1 MAVTEP
7 RSSSTAQSKD
17 FVTSLER
24 GLRIIRAFDA
34 RDKEMTLTEVAA
46 KTGLTRAGA
55 RRFLLT
61 LKELGYIRHEGRHFS
76 LTARVLSLGYAYM
89 AATPIGEIAQPYL
102 DEVTRET
109 GESCSMAVLDG
120 TDIAYITRSSAN
132 RLLMLGIHVGAR
144 LPAITTS
151 MGRVL
156 LANMPPHELDAF
168 LENLEITAKTT
179 RTITDVERIRTELR
193 VARRQDYYVL
203 DQELEEGL
211 RSVAVPI
218 RSQHSGRPISAIN
231 IATNIA
237 TVSKRRLIEQCLPV
251 LRRAAKQIERA
262 IV

>member
-1 MAVTEP
+1 MPNDKATEP
-7 RSSSTAQSKD
+7 ARSKD

-34 RDKEMTLTEVAA
+34 SDKEMTLSEVAA
-46 KTGLTRAGA
+46 KTELTRAGA

-61 LKELGYIRHEGRHFS
+61 LLELGYVRQVGRHFS
-76 LTARVLSLGYAYM
+76 LTAKVLSLGYAYM
-89 AATPIGEIAQPYL
+89 AAMPIGEIAQPYL

-120 TDIAYITRSSAN
+120 KDIAYVARSRSE

-144 LPAITTS
+144 LPAVTTS

-156 LANMPPHELDAF
+156 LANMPPNDMDEF
-168 LENLEITAKTT
+168 LSGLAIETKTE
-179 RTITDVERIRTELR
+179 RTITRLDKLRDELSL
-193 VARRQDYYVL
+193 ARRQDYYIL

-211 RSVAVPI
+211 RSIAVPI
-218 RSQHSGRPISAIN
+218 RSQHSGRPIAAVN
-231 IATNIA
+231 VATNVA
-237 TVSKRRLIEQCLPV
+237 RVSKQQLVGSCLPS
-251 LRRAAKQIERA
+251 LKRAAKQIEKA

>member
-1 MAVTEP
+1 MSQKISDSESMAK
-7 RSSSTAQSKD
+7 SKD

-34 RDKEMTLTEVAA
+34 TDKEMTLSEVAA

-61 LKELGYIRHEGRHFS
+61 LSELGYVRHVGRNFS
-76 LTARVLSLGYAYM
+76 LTAKVLSLGYAYM

-102 DEVTRET
+102 DDVTREI

-120 TDIAYITRSSAN
+120 TDIAYITRSSTN

-156 LANMPPHELDAF
+156 LANMPPNELDAF
-168 LENLEITAKTT
+168 LANITIEPKTE
-179 RTITDVERIRTELR
+179 RTLTDIERIRDELR
-193 VARRQDYYVL
+193 IARRQDYYVL
-203 DQELEEGL
+203 DQELETGL
-211 RSVAVPI
+211 RSVAVPV
-218 RSQHSGRPISAIN
+218 RSQHSGRPISAVN

-237 TVSKRRLIEQCLPV
+237 TVSKRQLIDVCLPV
-251 LRRAAKQIERA
+251 LKRAAKLIERA
-262 IV
+262 VV

>member
-1 MAVTEP
+1 
-7 RSSSTAQSKD
+7 
-17 FVTSLER
+17 
-24 GLRIIRAFDA
+24 
-34 RDKEMTLTEVAA
+34 MTLSEVAA

-61 LKELGYIRHEGRHFS
+61 LAELGYIRHVGRNFS
-76 LTARVLSLGYAYM
+76 LTAKVLSLGYAYM

-102 DEVTRET
+102 DDVTRET

-120 TDIAYITRSSAN
+120 TDIAYITHSRTN

-156 LANMPPHELDAF
+156 LANMPPNELDAF
-168 LENLEITAKTT
+168 LDNIKIESKTDRTLTDTA
-179 RTITDVERIRTELR
+179 RIRDELR
-193 VARRQDYYVL
+193 IARRQDYYVL
-203 DQELEEGL
+203 DQELENGL
-211 RSVAVPI
+211 RSVAVPV

-237 TVSKRRLIEQCLPV
+237 TVPKRRLIENCLPV
-251 LRRAAKQIERA
+251 LKRAAKLIERA